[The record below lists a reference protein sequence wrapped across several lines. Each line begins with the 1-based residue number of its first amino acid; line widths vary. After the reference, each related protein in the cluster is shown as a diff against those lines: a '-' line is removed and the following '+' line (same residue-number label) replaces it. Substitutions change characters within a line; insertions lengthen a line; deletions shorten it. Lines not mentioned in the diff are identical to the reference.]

1 MHGQMLTDLNP
12 LGICVGSEIEDADL
26 KVFSMIKGINES
38 KTPIKHIP
46 CECRCEFDGK
56 SVIQNNGIM
65 ISASINVKIQ

>member
-12 LGICVGSEIEDADL
+12 LGICVRSEIEDADL

-46 CECRCEFDGK
+46 
-56 SVIQNNGIM
+56 
-65 ISASINVKIQ
+65 